1 MTGAVLAAVLLLQE
15 PDIGRVAD
23 LAEARA
29 GELGRNRVSP
39 TQAGDIAS
47 AAMEASRRFQVPV
60 AVILAMIET
69 ESAYGVS
76 ERSSARCRGL
86 MQLNPSQGR
95 KFAAMIG
102 ARRFRPLVIRDNVLM
117 GAAYLRQLWDLY
129 GRLDHGLSAY
139 NKGPGM
145 FERQH
150 RPVGRYAKSVL
161 RRLPMLVGRLTAEP
175 LSAMVVE

>member
-1 MTGAVLAAVLLLQE
+1 MIAVTVALLLLRE
-15 PDIGRVAD
+15 PDVGRIAD

-29 GELGRNRVSP
+29 AELGRNPVDA

-47 AAMEASRRFQVPV
+47 AVAEASRRFGVPPV
-60 AVILAMIET
+60 VILAMIET
-69 ESAYGVS
+69 ESAYGVA

-86 MQLNPSQGR
+86 MQLNPRQGA

-102 ARRFRPLVIRDNVLM
+102 ERRFRPFDIRQNILM
-117 GAAYLRQLWDLY
+117 GTAYLRQLWDTY

-139 NKGPGM
+139 NRGPGM

-150 RPVGRYAKSVL
+150 RPVGRYAYSVL
-161 RRLPMLVGRLTAEP
+161 RRLPMLLERLTSRPPAVMVAE
-175 LSAMVVE
+175 